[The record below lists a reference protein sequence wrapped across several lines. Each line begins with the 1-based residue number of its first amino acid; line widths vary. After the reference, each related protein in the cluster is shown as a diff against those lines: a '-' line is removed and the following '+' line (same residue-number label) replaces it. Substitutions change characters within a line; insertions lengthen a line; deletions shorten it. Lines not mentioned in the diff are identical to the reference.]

1 MINFIC
7 NKSRLISLDVVR
19 ESLSDSFKEIHRVL
33 KPGGYIGDLE
43 MIWKKRPPNELVRET
58 REIWGGFETM
68 TLEEWTNLFEKLG
81 LVEVRAVDFSDE
93 ISDIGK
99 TFMKELGLKGMI
111 KIAYK
116 LLLCSDIRKTMSE
129 YMKIFKEYKDY
140 IGYGYIVG
148 RKSL

>member
-1 MINFIC
+1 M
-7 NKSRLISLDVVR
+7 NKEKAFR
-19 ESLSDSFKEIHRVL
+19 EFLRVL